1 MAVSVTTRSFD
12 AARSGANTGETMLSP
27 QAVRTR
33 GIRQA
38 RILRIADDPRLEA
51 QPLYLPGLAIA
62 GVRRDVLFQATM
74 GNWVHAFDV
83 QSGAAL
89 WSRCLGPP
97 IRGSGAIDAH
107 DINIAWGI
115 LSTPVI
121 DAAAGRLYLCY
132 WSSADGAADAGQHF
146 AAVLDV
152 ATGEPVRPALSLEG
166 AGFDPGDGL
175 PVQRFRSMQRKQR
188 AGLCLA
194 GGVVLIPFGTIAE
207 TATSARGWIIAI
219 ATDTWSIAA
228 TWCSTAR
235 GSGGGI
241 WMSGA
246 APAIH
251 SDGSIWVVTG
261 NGDFD
266 GVHDFGESVVRLR
279 YTAPEAG
286 HAAMLA
292 VTGCW
297 SPWTDAARTG
307 QGAATVATATATA
320 LLPRGPVPSNFR
332 PVAHLARAGIMPS
345 DMGSAW
351 GDQDLGA
358 SGIVLAEELGIGLV
372 SSKDG
377 ILYTVSLEKPGE
389 TKAAD
394 LTPASTPAN
403 YATLAAPPILYTFF
417 DPAVSPA
424 PARPTGLNTLSGN
437 VTHHLHGTP
446 LLWKSDKR
454 GWMHFCGGENGN
466 LRAWRIEP
474 DKASTYLACS
484 TAFASPMARGGGMP
498 GWSLALSAD
507 GGAGGIVWGMIPY
520 GDANMEITGSRL
532 LAYDAEDFAGFA
544 AGGDEIV
551 PLWDSQQWNW
561 TMLHPKF
568 NRPIIADGR
577 VLVPTYGGEVLVL
590 ELT

>member
-1 MAVSVTTRSFD
+1 MAVGVTTRSFD
-12 AARSGANTGETMLSP
+12 AARTGANTRETVLSP

-33 GIRQA
+33 GIGQS
-38 RILRIADDPRLEA
+38 RILQVADDPRLEA
-51 QPLYLPGLAIA
+51 QPLYLPGVTIA
-62 GVRRDVLFQATM
+62 GVAHDVVVQATM
-74 GNWVHAFDV
+74 SNRVHAFDV
-83 QSGAAL
+83 ETGTLL
-89 WSRCLGPP
+89 WSRYLGPP
-97 IRGSGAIDAH
+97 IRGSTAIDAH
-107 DINIAWGI
+107 DINIDWGI
-115 LSTPVI
+115 LSPPVL
-121 DAAAGRLYLCY
+121 DPGAGRLYLCY
-132 WSSADGAADAGQHF
+132 WSSVDGSAELGEHF

-152 ATGEPVRPALSLEG
+152 ATGKPVHPALSLEG
-166 AGFDPGDGL
+166 ASFDPGAGL
-175 PVQRFRSMQRKQR
+175 PVQRFRSMERKQR

-194 GGVVLIPFGTIAE
+194 AGALLIPFGTIAE
-207 TATSARGWIIAI
+207 TATSARGWIIAV
-219 ATDTWSIAA
+219 DTGSWSIAA

-279 YTAPEAG
+279 YTAPDAG
-286 HAAMLA
+286 RGATLS
-292 VTGCW
+292 VTGWW
-297 SPWTDAARTG
+297 SPWTDDARTG
-307 QGAATVATATATA
+307 TPNPDAAA
-320 LLPRGPVPSNFR
+320 LLPRGPIPSNFR
-332 PVAHLARAGIMPS
+332 PVAHLARAGIMPA

-358 SGIVLAEELGIGLV
+358 SGIVLVEELGVGLV

-377 ILYTVSLEKPGE
+377 ILYTVSLQTPGE
-389 TKAAD
+389 TTAAD
-394 LTPASTPAN
+394 LTPAATPAN
-403 YATLAAPPILYTFF
+403 YARLAAPPILYTFF
-417 DPAVSPA
+417 DPAQSPA
-424 PARPTGLNTLSGN
+424 PARPAALNTLSGN

-446 LLWKSDKR
+446 LLWKSARR

-466 LRAWRIEP
+466 LRAWAVGP
-474 DKASTYLACS
+474 DRSSTYLACS
-484 TAFASPMARGGGMP
+484 TAYASPTAQGGGMP

-532 LAYDAEDFAGFA
+532 LAYDAEDFAAFE
-544 AGGDEIV
+544 GGGGEIV
-551 PLWDSQQWNW
+551 PIWDSQGWNW

-577 VLVPTYGGEVLVL
+577 VLVPTYGGQVLVL
-590 ELT
+590 ELA